1 MARTAPIGTAGYS
14 IRELAQELSIST
26 RSIRLYEDKGLIRP
40 SRRGSG
46 KVRVFSNAERTR
58 LLLTLRGKRLGFSLA
73 EIKSILDLY
82 EGPGGGKAQMEKFL
96 STLVAHR
103 KELETKL
110 QDIQAQLQEIAAH
123 ERQCKKLLRKL

>member
-1 MARTAPIGTAGYS
+1 MARSASIGSAGYS
-14 IRELAQELSIST
+14 IRELAEELSIST
-26 RSIRLYEDKGLIRP
+26 RSIRLYEDKGLLRP

-46 KVRVFSNAERTR
+46 QVRVFSQADRTR

-82 EGPGGGKAQMEKFL
+82 EGPEGGRAQLEKFL
-96 STLVAHR
+96 STLAAHR

-110 QDIQAQLQEIAAH
+110 HDIQAQLQEITVH
-123 ERQCKKLLRKL
+123 ERQCQKLLRKL